1 MFIQHSVHIAHPI
14 ADCRPVFENR
24 ARRWFPGVDA
34 TAEAVVGIHVA
45 GVPVRKRVELVLGA
59 SSELGQWL
67 EVPFAW
73 TATDADKLFPKLV
86 GKLVLVQVE
95 PNVTRLTVSG
105 MYSAP
110 LGKVG
115 QKLDDA
121 VMHKVAN
128 ATLKELAKSI
138 AGYVDH
144 SITQKVAAVS

>member
-1 MFIQHSVHIAHPI
+1 MFIQHSVHIEHSLEA
-14 ADCRPVFENR
+14 CRPVFENR
-24 ARRWFPGVDA
+24 ARRWFPGVDT

-59 SSELGQWL
+59 SAELGKWI

-73 TATDADKLFPKLV
+73 KATGADRLFPELL
-86 GKLVLVQVE
+86 GKLVLTPVE

-121 VMHKVAN
+121 IMHKVAN
-128 ATLKELAKSI
+128 ATIKELAKSI
-138 AGYVDH
+138 AEYVDH
-144 SITQKVAAVS
+144 AITPKVAAAV